1 MSRWWDVRCLFPAG
15 GYKTGHCH
23 GLLFR
28 VNDVGDLELKCHRCH
43 RVQTVTVDRYR
54 VGELVS
60 T

>member
-1 MSRWWDVRCLFPAG
+1 MRWWDRRCKHPAG

-43 RVQTVTVDRYR
+43 QVQTISLSEYR
-54 VGELVS
+54 VMELVS